1 MDEFTKEEQQRINV
15 LYGTDFKDAT
25 PDDFKL
31 ISRWERYKAVNDE
44 KYQLEKQALEQVTQA
59 KIELLT
65 EKEKTAIDVLKTKKA
80 IALARLEQVKHGQ
93 EKQE

>member
-31 ISRWERYKAVNDE
+31 ISRWERYKAVTDE
-44 KYQLEKQALEQVTQA
+44 KYQLEKQAIEQVTQA
-59 KIELLT
+59 KIELAT
-65 EKEKTAIDVLKTKKA
+65 EKEKAAIDVLKAKA
-80 IALARLEQVKHGQ
+80 DTARARLEQVRNGK
-93 EKQE
+93 EK